1 MPNVIIT
8 LILSFQELVIQQLED
23 VITHRAAGGDGISQ
37 ATSGGDQE
45 LVGVYKA
52 RLKMAVKDLIKIA
65 QKNKLLTEI
74 NNRLL
79 AEMSKNGQVSCT
91 VIVS

>member
-1 MPNVIIT
+1 M
-8 LILSFQELVIQQLED
+8 
-23 VITHRAAGGDGISQ
+23 SQ
-37 ATSGGDQE
+37 ATSGDGQE
-45 LVGVYKA
+45 SAGVYKA

-79 AEMSKNGQVSCT
+79 AEMAKNGQFFFLT
-91 VIVS
+91 L